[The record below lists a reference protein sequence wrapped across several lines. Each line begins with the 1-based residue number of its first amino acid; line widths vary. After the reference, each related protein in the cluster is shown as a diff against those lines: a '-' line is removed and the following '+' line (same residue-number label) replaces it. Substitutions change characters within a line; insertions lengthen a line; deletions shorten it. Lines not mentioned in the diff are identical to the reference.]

1 MQYKF
6 FTNSETTWQAMF
18 EAIKLAKES
27 VYLEMYIFQDDMEKF
42 NFSELLKEKAKQG
55 LRVRVILDYFGSS
68 KLSKNA
74 LSSMKEAGVEVLFIS
89 YLFHR
94 AHRKILV
101 IDNSIGFIGGVNF
114 HQSARLWDDL
124 VVRVKGAFIKK
135 IVKSFAKSY
144 VECGGKDPLI
154 LSESKKNFLHKTQI
168 WLVEN
173 FPHRNKFFLKRVYK
187 EYLNQTKKH
196 VILATPYFMPKR
208 WFIVLLH
215 QAVLRG
221 VKVDILVPKTTDHA
235 LIDRVNYFYMNKL
248 AKLGVNFYLEPK
260 MNHAKVM
267 IIDEKEG
274 IIGSQNLDFLS
285 FELNTELGVFFSD
298 LATVSKL
305 VEITDKW
312 KGESIIFDQK
322 NYKPNMLDYFWAHLF
337 QFFARIL

>member
-18 EAIKLAKES
+18 EAIKLSKES

-42 NFSELLKEKAKQG
+42 NFAELLKEKAKQG

-74 LSSMKEAGVEVLFIS
+74 LNGMKEAGVEILFIS

-101 IDNSIGFIGGVNF
+101 VDNSIGFIGGVNF
-114 HQSARLWDDL
+114 HQSAKSWNDL
-124 VVRVKGAFIKK
+124 VVRVKGAFIKR

-144 VECGGKDPLI
+144 IEGGGKDPLI
-154 LSESKKNFLHKTQI
+154 ISQSKKTFLRKTKI

-173 FPHRNKFFLKRVYK
+173 FPHRKKFYLKKIYK
-187 EYLNQTKKH
+187 DYLNQTEEY

-215 QAVLRG
+215 RAILRG
-221 VKVDILVPKTTDHA
+221 VKIDILVPKTSDHT
-235 LIDRVNYFYMNKL
+235 LIDRVNYFYINKL
-248 AKLGVNFYLEPK
+248 TKLGVNFYLEPV

-298 LATVSKL
+298 LATVKKL
-305 VEITDKW
+305 VDITDEW
-312 KGESIIFDQK
+312 KKEAIIFDQT
-322 NYKPNMLDYFWAHLF
+322 NYKPNILDYFWAYLF
-337 QFFARIL
+337 QLFARIL